1 MFTAGDA
8 DRSAL
13 GLGFAPGF
21 NTPPGEDTQ
30 MNTSDTLR
38 PSRGAAPRALATL
51 IRTAVAAAA
60 ISLATA
66 AQAGSAAESTL
77 SFHLMQIEAAIGGV
91 NGDTTAQAV
100 ELRTR
105 SGFQNFIQGTKIVAY
120 DAAGLNPVTL
130 ITFPSNISNSGAGV
144 RILVASAS
152 FVGNSSPNAQPDF
165 MMTNLIPPSYL
176 AAGRITFEDSFGA
189 VLWSLAYGGSNYT
202 GPTNGTLDN
211 DLDGEFGPPF
221 AGPLPSTSTSSLHF
235 QGLASDRS
243 TNNFDDYRVTP
254 APAVFFNAAG
264 SRFAV
269 GDGSVF
275 GFEVVGHCPGTIN
288 LTWSGATVGR
298 QIAIIFAAN
307 RGSVV
312 IPPGNPCDGTQ
323 LGLGAQSIQLVQTIG
338 SGTNGI
344 NSINGNTSSGACGR
358 FLQLLDLD
366 TCRTSN
372 VEMIP

>member
-1 MFTAGDA
+1 M
-8 DRSAL
+8 

-21 NTPPGEDTQ
+21 NQPPGEDKTMKMPFDARPGRSAVLCARILTTQ
-30 MNTSDTLR
+30 VVI
-38 PSRGAAPRALATL
+38 AA
-51 IRTAVAAAA
+51 
-60 ISLATA
+60 
-66 AQAGSAAESTL
+66 STL
-77 SFHLMQIEAAIGGV
+77 VIGASALGETTEGALTFHLMQIEAAIGGI
-91 NGDTTAQAV
+91 NGDVTAQAV

-105 SGFQNFIQGTKIVAY
+105 SQLQNFIQGTKIVAY

-130 ITFPSNISNSGAGV
+130 ITFPGNINNSGAGT
-144 RILVASAS
+144 RILVASAA
-152 FVGNSSPNAQPDF
+152 FVANTFPNAQPDF
-165 MMTNLIPPSYL
+165 MMTDLIPQSYL
-176 AAGRITFEDSFGA
+176 AAGRITFEDGFGS
-189 VLWSLAYGGSNYT
+189 VYWSLAFGGANYT
-202 GPTNGTLDN
+202 GPTNGTFDN

-221 AGPLPSTSTSSLHF
+221 NGPLPSTSTSSLHF
-235 QGLASDRS
+235 QGLASDPS
-243 TNNFDDYRVTP
+243 SNNRDDYRVTP
-254 APAVFFNAAG
+254 APAVFFNVAG

-275 GFEVVGHCPGTIN
+275 GFEVVGRCPGTIN

-298 QIAIIFAAN
+298 QIAIIFASN
-307 RGSVV
+307 RGNVI
-312 IPPGNPCDGTQ
+312 IPPSYPCNGTQ
-323 LGLGAQSIQLVQTIG
+323 LGLGAQNIQLVQTIG